1 MQQVVLHIG
10 APKAASTSIQSFLRQ
25 NAGRLRE
32 QGLCPLDKFL
42 APIEPGGLARMGPH
56 MRSEEI
62 LVGAGSA
69 AEKTA
74 ALSDLYCSALD
85 RATRVSGCD
94 RVVFSAENLARL
106 NAERDIVI
114 AAFQEVARRFEL
126 RVVFYV
132 RRPDLWLESCW
143 KQWALKV
150 SKASPAQWALD
161 CAEQGFPD
169 FLKEARAWS
178 AGLGQGRLVVGAL
191 DPSALWDEAVLEDLA
206 GLLGAAGLDRNLAY
220 ENRML
225 HPALLRFF
233 HRHADLLFQG
243 PHDVRLSKWAE
254 TMGLFAKPG
263 QRLLSAAVRH
273 RILVLLSEGSRTL
286 LTEFCPNEATA
297 LLASWCPSGTATVA
311 PGDLEASEAAP
322 GLAALER
329 LAAMGLA
336 QALRLQDRLAKR

>member
-25 NAGRLRE
+25 NASRLRE

-56 MRSEEI
+56 MPSEEI
-62 LVGAGSA
+62 LVGAGSV

-74 ALSDLYCSALD
+74 GLADLYCSAFE
-85 RATRVSGCD
+85 RAARVSGCD

-114 AAFQEVARRFEL
+114 AAFQEVARRFDL

-143 KQWALKV
+143 KQWTLKV
-150 SKASPAQWALD
+150 SRAYPAQWSLE

-169 FLKEARAWS
+169 FLGEARAWS
-178 AGLGQGRLVVGAL
+178 AGLGRERLIVRIL
-191 DPSALWDEAVLEDLA
+191 DPATLWNGAVLENFA
-206 GLLGAAGLDRNLAY
+206 ALLGATGLDRNLAS

-225 HPALLRFF
+225 HPALLGFF
-233 HRHADLLFQG
+233 HRHADLLFEG
-243 PHDVRLSKWAE
+243 PHDGRLFNWAE
-254 TMGLFAKPG
+254 AVRLFAKPG
-263 QRLLSAAVRH
+263 QRLLSVAVRH
-273 RILVLLSEGSRTL
+273 RILALLSENSRAL
-286 LTEFCPNEATA
+286 LTEFCPNEAPA
-297 LLASWCPSGTATVA
+297 LMASWCPSGTVTLPAR
-311 PGDLEASEAAP
+311 DLGMSESP
-322 GLAALER
+322 WGLASLER
-329 LAAMGLA
+329 LAAWGLA
-336 QALRLQDRLAKR
+336 QTLRWQRWRSRG